1 MGHIRLG
8 RIPATKKWQQVVALL
23 SDNVSLAEI
32 AAASAEAAEAS
43 LAHARK
49 DPALLYSFWLLTQLP
64 IAARSP
70 DFEERL
76 ESLGLR
82 TQSNPSLM
90 DFVAALSEA
99 IDQHVES
106 VGGRTDLGELAQL
119 AAAESLTIVV
129 GSDLPSLFGPT
140 AEDVRLAKGIH
151 WQTYRRMRAEHDYFE
166 GERSFTYSEW
176 SDL

>member
-8 RIPATKKWQQVVALL
+8 RLPATKKWQQVVALL

-70 DFEERL
+70 DFEDRL
-76 ESLGLR
+76 ESLGLQ

-99 IDQHVES
+99 ID
-106 VGGRTDLGELAQL
+106 
-119 AAAESLTIVV
+119 
-129 GSDLPSLFGPT
+129 
-140 AEDVRLAKGIH
+140 
-151 WQTYRRMRAEHDYFE
+151 
-166 GERSFTYSEW
+166 
-176 SDL
+176 